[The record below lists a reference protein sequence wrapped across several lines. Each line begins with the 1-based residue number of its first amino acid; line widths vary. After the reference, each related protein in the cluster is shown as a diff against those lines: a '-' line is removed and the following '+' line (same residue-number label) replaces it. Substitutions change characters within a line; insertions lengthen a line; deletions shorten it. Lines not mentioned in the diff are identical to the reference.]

1 MGYGG
6 NAITFSIIAA
16 NLIVRAILKRKNPY
30 AEIFSF
36 NR

>member
-6 NAITFSIIAA
+6 NGITFSVVAA
-16 NLIVRAILKRKNPY
+16 NLIVDAILKRKNPD